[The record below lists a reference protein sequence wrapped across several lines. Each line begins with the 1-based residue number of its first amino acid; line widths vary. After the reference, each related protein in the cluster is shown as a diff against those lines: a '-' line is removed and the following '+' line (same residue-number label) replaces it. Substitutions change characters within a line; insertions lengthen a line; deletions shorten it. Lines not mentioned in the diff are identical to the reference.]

1 MNPNLL
7 GRLLASYEERI
18 RHLEQLISAEHDAPG
33 YKHPYFG
40 VVNLA
45 IPAVTTTVS
54 GNFPIDPSGPF
65 TLVALACFWRQTSQ
79 AKWRPISHVIEP
91 DDASPEVNA
100 LSFEWELEIM
110 GTNYKMQE
118 GGVPSSSLFSNI
130 DRPHYLP
137 VPITIKGNSGF
148 KVQVTPIATP
158 VAAGTLYFVF
168 IGYKTYDR
176 SSAAP
181 AIESIPAAKLPY
193 IAVMDV
199 DAPNST
205 ANQTQRYDNGQDG
218 PFVVTAISAAF
229 RATDQSTVSGFRPVS
244 SIMDNKTASP
254 AVNAPE
260 FLWRIRTTG
269 NDLFWSNDMLPSP
282 LLFSNQERPLYLPVP
297 AIIGAGSA
305 LIFEM
310 NPIVAP
316 TGGAGTIH
324 ICLHGYVPLIGGAL

>member
-1 MNPNLL
+1 MDPAL
-7 GRLLASYEERI
+7 GRILTNLNNRI
-18 RHLEQLISAEHDAPG
+18 RQLEGLVAATHDEPG

-40 VVNLA
+40 VVN
-45 IPAVTTTVS
+45 ISVPASITTIS
-54 GNFPIDPSGPF
+54 GNFPIDPSGPY
-65 TLVALACFWRQTSQ
+65 TLVGLAAFWRQTSQ
-79 AKWRPISHVIEP
+79 AQFRPISHVIEP
-91 DDASPEVNA
+91 DDATPDVNA

-118 GGVPSSSLFSNI
+118 GGIPSSALFSNI

-148 KVQVTPIATP
+148 KVTVTPIATP

-176 SSAAP
+176 NSDAP
-181 AIESIPAAKLPY
+181 SVETIPAAKLPY
-193 IAVMDV
+193 IAVLDV
-199 DAPNST
+199 DAPATT

-218 PFVVTAISAAF
+218 PFVVTAISAAY
-229 RATDQSTVSGFRPVS
+229 RVTSQETVTGYRPIS
-244 SIMDNKTASP
+244 SLWDNQVASP
-254 AVNAPE
+254 ASVSPN

-282 LLFSNQERPLYLPVP
+282 LLFSSRERPLYLPVP
-297 AIIGAGSA
+297 AIISPGSA

-310 NPIVAP
+310 NPIIAAP
-316 TGGAGTIH
+316 SAGTIH
-324 ICLHGYVPLIGGAL
+324 INLHGYVPLIGGAL